1 MSETFSPAPA
11 VADLRR
17 VEMPSLA
24 GLYARAAADAAGRAL
39 RGSGDAGALP
49 DHALAARSAGATA
62 ATADAY
68 RRLVG
73 GEAFDGVH
81 RRSLPSVLVH
91 VLGFPVQVALM
102 ADRRFPLPLMGL
114 VHLSNVVEHRRP
126 IRAEQPLQIRAR
138 AENLREHRRG
148 VQVDIVTEVLR
159 EQADPAAPAEQD
171 VLWTGISTYLA
182 RGLRPPGE
190 PAGRGGSAA
199 EPSAGSAGSA
209 AEPSVGSSGSPEE
222 TGRRPGG
229 AVALPPRTA
238 SWRFGADAGRSWAA
252 VSGDCNP
259 IHLSALTAKAL
270 GMPRA
275 IAHGM
280 HAAAKMLEGREPQEA
295 GHCWRITFEAPIRL
309 PAQVAVAAEDLGAGR
324 TRITGW
330 DARRRRR
337 HFHGELQLPE
347 HA

>member
-1 MSETFSPAPA
+1 MSETFSPTPA

-17 VEMPSLA
+17 IEMPSLA
-24 GLYARAAADAAGRAL
+24 GLYARAAADAAGRAV
-39 RGSGDAGALP
+39 RGSGEVGALP
-49 DHALAARSAGATA
+49 GQALAARSAGATT
-62 ATADAY
+62 ATAEAY

-81 RRSLPSVLVH
+81 RWSLPSVLVH

-114 VHLSNVVEHRRP
+114 VHLSNAVEHRRP
-126 IRAEQPLQIRAR
+126 IGVEQPLQIRAR

-171 VLWTGISTYLA
+171 VLWTGTSTYLA
-182 RGLRPPGE
+182 RGLRLPDE
-190 PAGRGGSAA
+190 PADRGRS
-199 EPSAGSAGSA
+199 SD
-209 AEPSVGSSGSPEE
+209 GSSEE
-222 TGRRPGG
+222 SGRRAGD

-270 GMPRA
+270 GMPSA

-347 HA
+347 HD

>member
-17 VEMPSLA
+17 IEMPSLA
-24 GLYARAAADAAGRAL
+24 GLYARAAADAAGRAV
-39 RGSGDAGALP
+39 RGSGEVGALP
-49 DHALAARSAGATA
+49 GHALAARSAGATT
-62 ATADAY
+62 ATAEAY

-81 RRSLPSVLVH
+81 RWSLPSVLVH

-114 VHLSNVVEHRRP
+114 VHLSNAVEHRRP
-126 IRAEQPLQIRAR
+126 IGVEQPLQIRAR

-171 VLWTGISTYLA
+171 VLWTGTSTYLA
-182 RGLRPPGE
+182 RGLRLPDE
-190 PAGRGGSAA
+190 PAT
-199 EPSAGSAGSA
+199 
-209 AEPSVGSSGSPEE
+209 GSSEE
-222 TGRRPGG
+222 SGRRADD

-270 GMPRA
+270 GMPSA

-280 HAAAKMLEGREPQEA
+280 HAAAKMLEGREPQQA

-347 HA
+347 HD

>member
-17 VEMPSLA
+17 IEMPSLA
-24 GLYARAAADAAGRAL
+24 SLYARAAADAAGRAV
-39 RGSGDAGALP
+39 RGSGEVGALP
-49 DHALAARSAGATA
+49 GQALAARSAGATT
-62 ATADAY
+62 ATAEAY

-81 RRSLPSVLVH
+81 RWSLPSVLVH

-114 VHLSNVVEHRRP
+114 VHLSNAVEHRRP
-126 IRAEQPLQIRAR
+126 IGVEQPLQIRAR

-171 VLWTGISTYLA
+171 VLWTGTSTYLA
-182 RGLRPPGE
+182 RGLRLPDE
-190 PAGRGGSAA
+190 PAT
-199 EPSAGSAGSA
+199 
-209 AEPSVGSSGSPEE
+209 GSSEE
-222 TGRRPGG
+222 SGRRADD

-259 IHLSALTAKAL
+259 IHLSAPTAKAL
-270 GMPRA
+270 GMPSA

-295 GHCWRITFEAPIRL
+295 GHRWRITFEAPIRL
-309 PAQVAVAAEDLGAGR
+309 PAQVAVAAEDLGAGG

-337 HFHGELQLPE
+337 HFHGELRLPE
-347 HA
+347 HD

>member
-1 MSETFSPAPA
+1 MSETFSPTPA

-17 VEMPSLA
+17 IEMPSLA
-24 GLYARAAADAAGRAL
+24 GLYARAAAEAAGRAV
-39 RGSGDAGALP
+39 RGSGEVGALP
-49 DHALAARSAGATA
+49 GQALAARSAGATT
-62 ATADAY
+62 ATAEAY

-81 RRSLPSVLVH
+81 RWSLPSVLVH

-114 VHLSNVVEHRRP
+114 VHLSNAVEHRRP
-126 IRAEQPLQIRAR
+126 IGVEQPLQIRAR

-171 VLWTGISTYLA
+171 VLWTGTSTYLA
-182 RGLRPPGE
+182 RGLRLPDE
-190 PAGRGGSAA
+190 PA
-199 EPSAGSAGSA
+199 AGSS
-209 AEPSVGSSGSPEE
+209 EE
-222 TGRRPGG
+222 SGRRAGD
-229 AVALPPRTA
+229 AVALPSRTA

-270 GMPRA
+270 GMPSA

-295 GHCWRITFEAPIRL
+295 GHRWRITFEAPIRL
-309 PAQVAVAAEDLGAGR
+309 PAQVAVAVEDLGAGR

-347 HA
+347 HD